1 MSDMA
6 IWRQLIF
13 SSQRQSQCVPIYCFA
28 MAEVMYHAVVWI
40 GVVGVVPQ
48 RGCELL
54 APNWN
59 AM

>member
-1 MSDMA
+1 
-6 IWRQLIF
+6 
-13 SSQRQSQCVPIYCFA
+13 

-48 RGCELL
+48 EGCELL